1 VREAG
6 AGYRRI
12 EQFLHRAWESLGSDD
27 QRLIVHGSARPSEFD
42 NAMNDDLAVPQALAV
57 LHEHV
62 RLGNSALAD
71 GSDVSAQ
78 FAAVLA
84 MTDVLGINPWAEPW
98 CSQADSAGT
107 SEVLDALVGLLL
119 QQRQDA
125 RQRKDFAAADA
136 IRDTLSALGITIED
150 GADGSR
156 WSMGDERGR

>member
-1 VREAG
+1 
-6 AGYRRI
+6 
-12 EQFLHRAWESLGSDD
+12 
-27 QRLIVHGSARPSEFD
+27 
-42 NAMNDDLAVPQALAV
+42 
-57 LHEHV
+57 
-62 RLGNSALAD
+62 
-71 GSDVSAQ
+71 
-78 FAAVLA
+78 

-98 CSQADSAGT
+98 YSQTDSSGT